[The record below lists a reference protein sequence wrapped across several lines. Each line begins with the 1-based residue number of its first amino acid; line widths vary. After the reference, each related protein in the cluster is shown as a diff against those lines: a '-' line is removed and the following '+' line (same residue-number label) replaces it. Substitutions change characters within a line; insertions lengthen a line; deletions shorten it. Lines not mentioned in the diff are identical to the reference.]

1 MKNQIKMKNQMSLSK
16 FFSCGVYIK
25 ILLLIAVGLFLYIV
39 CFYFLGLTFFCTAM
53 ALVAG
58 SIGAQGLSSILI
70 KMGCSSSLAFF
81 LGLAFRAFFTTG
93 VIEGN
98 MMTQSN
104 GEIFPSHSGSGG
116 PSHSHSWKEDSFE
129 IDVLLEETET
139 EGTSARSSVAR
150 DEAGPS
156 RQDYVVVNQSFE
168 SSMQNRILRLEQD
181 DSPYL
186 LGKAKGTYWSDI
198 RLQLEHAPSQ
208 KEYNRLLE
216 FENKDLQIRELQHEC
231 LRLFEGVLEQNPPLA
246 NQVPYNPE
254 EAFNDFLNQ
263 DYDQR
268 DRRFPPLICDRDGKE
283 LDFLGDVR
291 QRLKNEGPAYVIEIF
306 RF

>member
-1 MKNQIKMKNQMSLSK
+1 MQNQMSLSK
-16 FFSCGVYIK
+16 FFSYRGYIK
-25 ILLLIAVGLFLYIV
+25 ILLLIAVGLFLYIL
-39 CFYFLGLTFFCTAM
+39 CFSFLGLTFFCTAM
-53 ALVAG
+53 AQVAG
-58 SIGAQGLSSILI
+58 SIGAQGLSNILI

-156 RQDYVVVNQSFE
+156 RQDYVVVNRSFE

-231 LRLFEGVLEQNPPLA
+231 LRLFEGVLKQNPPLA

-254 EAFNDFLNQ
+254 EAFNDFLNK

-268 DRRFPPLICDRDGKE
+268 DQLFPALICDRDGKE
-283 LDFLGDVR
+283 LYFLGDVR

>member
-1 MKNQIKMKNQMSLSK
+1 
-16 FFSCGVYIK
+16 
-25 ILLLIAVGLFLYIV
+25 
-39 CFYFLGLTFFCTAM
+39 M

-198 RLQLEHAPSQ
+198 RLQLEHAPLRRNITGCWSL
-208 KEYNRLLE
+208 KTKTSRSVSSSMSVCVFLRESWNRILPW
-216 FENKDLQIRELQHEC
+216 RT
-231 LRLFEGVLEQNPPLA
+231 
-246 NQVPYNPE
+246 
-254 EAFNDFLNQ
+254 
-263 DYDQR
+263 
-268 DRRFPPLICDRDGKE
+268 RFHTIPKKHLMTS
-283 LDFLGDVR
+283 
-291 QRLKNEGPAYVIEIF
+291 
-306 RF
+306 